1 MTTRADH
8 LAAVHRFATTQL
20 GPAAAGWGYGTE
32 PDPSLFRAAAD
43 LGLFGIELPKAAG
56 GLGFDF
62 AHKAAVCAT
71 LAAVDFGFGM
81 SIVNT
86 QNAARRLH
94 LSAPA
99 LAAHHLAGLLSGQT
113 SACTALTEPGA
124 GTDVAALQTRATQLP
139 HGWVISGRKDWII
152 NARHARLS
160 IVFAKCG
167 AGDDAD
173 AIGAFAVD
181 LTAPGVTRHAT
192 EAGFDQTS
200 LGTGGFTLD
209 AVTLPPEALILP
221 PGTAFVS
228 ILSEINGARA
238 YVAAMCCA
246 MLGAA
251 IDTVAAYGQT
261 RTSFGKPLM
270 DHQAWRLT
278 LAQAQTDLAATQS
291 LTDRAVAAI
300 THDPAAQILAA
311 QAKVHAVQTCQRH
324 LPVLLHAMG
333 AEGLRATHGLTRHL
347 AAVQSAA
354 LTDGAITPLL
364 ERVARLSMP
373 KPPRKD

>member
-8 LAAVHRFATTQL
+8 LAAVQSFATTHL
-20 GPAAAGWGYGTE
+20 APAAAGWGQGIAQ
-32 PDPSLFRAAAD
+32 DPALLRAAAE
-43 LGLFGIELPKAAG
+43 LGLFGIELPKEAG

-62 AHKAAVCAT
+62 AHKAAVCAI
-71 LAAVDFGFGM
+71 LAAVDFGFAM

-86 QNAARRLH
+86 QNAALRLH
-94 LSAPA
+94 LCAPA
-99 LAAHHLAGLLSGQT
+99 LAAHHLPELLSGQAA
-113 SACTALTEPGA
+113 ACTALTEPGA
-124 GTDVAALQTRATQLP
+124 GTDVAALQTRATQTP
-139 HGWVISGRKDWII
+139 EGWVLSGQKDWII

-167 AGDDAD
+167 AGDDAA

-181 LTAPGVTRHAT
+181 LTARGVTRQTT

-200 LGTGGFTLD
+200 MGTGGFTLD

-221 PGTAFVS
+221 PGTAFRT

-246 MLGAA
+246 MLEAA

-300 THDPAAQILAA
+300 AVDPAAQILAA

-324 LPVLLHAMG
+324 LPALLHAMG
-333 AEGLRATHGLTRHL
+333 AEGLRAAHGLTRHL

-364 ERVARLSMP
+364 ERVARLSRP

>member
-1 MTTRADH
+1 MTPRTDH
-8 LAAVHRFATTQL
+8 LAAVHSFATAQL
-20 GPAAAGWGYGTE
+20 ADAAAGWGHGIG
-32 PDPSLFRAAAD
+32 PDPSLFCAAAE
-43 LGLFGIELPKAAG
+43 LGLFGIELPKEAG
-56 GLGFDF
+56 GLGLDF

-71 LAAVDFGFGM
+71 LAAVDFGFAM

-86 QNAARRLH
+86 HNTALRLH

-99 LAAHHLAGLLSGQT
+99 LAKRHLPGLLSGQT

-124 GTDVAALQTRATQLP
+124 GTDVAALQTRAAQTAE
-139 HGWVISGRKDWII
+139 GWVINGHKDWII
-152 NARHARLS
+152 NARHSGLS

-167 AGDDAD
+167 TGDDAD
-173 AIGAFAVD
+173 SIGAFAVD
-181 LTAPGVTRHAT
+181 LTASGVTRHAT
-192 EAGFDQTS
+192 VAGFDQTS
-200 LGTGGFTLD
+200 MGTGGFTLD
-209 AVTLPPEALILP
+209 SVKLPPEALILP
-221 PGTAFVS
+221 PGTAFLS

-246 MLGAA
+246 MLGAG
-251 IDTVAAYGQT
+251 IETVAAYGQT

-300 THDPAAQILAA
+300 ADDPAAQILAA

-333 AEGLRATHGLTRHL
+333 AEGLRAVHGLTRHL

-364 ERVARLSMP
+364 ERVARQSMP